1 MYLVRRIQLLER
13 DIIEKALRPIGLTAS
28 QYTALSMLGRRD
40 GLSSAQLARRFGV
53 APQSMTEVIKALED
67 KRLISRS
74 EEESNRRILRITLT
88 NAGRK
93 CIDICETLVD
103 REEEELLAALSQTE
117 IATLRKLLARII
129 KRHGTEEEDAVS
141 DLPLR
146 NIAGKN

>member
-1 MYLVRRIQLLER
+1 MCHI
-13 DIIEKALRPIGLTAS
+13 DAAAARPPEGSL
-28 QYTALSMLGRRD
+28 D
-40 GLSSAQLARRFGV
+40 
-53 APQSMTEVIKALED
+53 PC
-67 KRLISRS
+67 
-74 EEESNRRILRITLT
+74 
-88 NAGRK
+88 RK